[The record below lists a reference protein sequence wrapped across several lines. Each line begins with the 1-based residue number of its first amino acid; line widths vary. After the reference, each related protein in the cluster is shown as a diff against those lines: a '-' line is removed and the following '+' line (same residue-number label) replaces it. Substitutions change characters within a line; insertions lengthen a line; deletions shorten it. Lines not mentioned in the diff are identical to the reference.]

1 MTGDGRRMLGTVVG
15 VLAVA
20 SIAVSLIEGTPDAL
34 PGAALGSAAL
44 LHAERALML
53 VVIAIALFSVLVRA
67 ARGRLPIELSSTGL
81 RYESDTAE
89 DIATAVTDQQEQLDD
104 LSAAVA
110 ALAQRLDTLS
120 QRP

>member
-1 MTGDGRRMLGTVVG
+1 
-15 VLAVA
+15 VL
-20 SIAVSLIEGTPDAL
+20 
-34 PGAALGSAAL
+34 
-44 LHAERALML
+44 
-53 VVIAIALFSVLVRA
+53 SVLVRA
-67 ARGRLPIELSSTGL
+67 ARGRLPIELSNTGL

-110 ALAQRLDTLS
+110 ELAHRLDTLS